1 MDHFLWVCCKFGK
14 KFFFFRPVNT
24 FKPNFI
30 SFLVFVGAA
39 ASFTA
44 KIDLLKPSG
53 NEKPIRTRENYYL
66 LIWWILNPD
75 IHSFKGILFPGSWTP
90 ESGKSFFMKA
100 GILSFGI
107 RNTAQWIQIPL
118 TIGIRNPIFTDKIQY
133 MCTLNPEPAAWESRI
148 ETVWIPLSI
157 HHTYLNTMLLQFFNA
172 NGIWKGLG

>member
-1 MDHFLWVCCKFGK
+1 MSTLVTGHYTFFLYFCNLRNNIIRLSQKGRWIKVLYTETRSVEVIYLALWTDPEGDSCFSIYRISWVNCY
-14 KFFFFRPVNT
+14 P
-24 FKPNFI
+24 
-30 SFLVFVGAA
+30 
-39 ASFTA
+39 
-44 KIDLLKPSG
+44 
-53 NEKPIRTRENYYL
+53 

-90 ESGKSFFMKA
+90 ESGKFFLMES

-148 ETVWIPLSI
+148 ETVLDSLIGTSYVPKHNVTTIL
-157 HHTYLNTMLLQFFNA
+157 
-172 NGIWKGLG
+172 